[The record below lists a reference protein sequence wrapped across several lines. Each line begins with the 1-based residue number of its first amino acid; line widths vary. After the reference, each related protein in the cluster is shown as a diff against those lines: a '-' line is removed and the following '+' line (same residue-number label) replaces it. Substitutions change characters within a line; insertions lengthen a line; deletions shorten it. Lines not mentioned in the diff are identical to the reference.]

1 MLRASKDNFLAGHYT
16 RLAESPPKDMQA
28 NMAETLPILVLVRD
42 LMFQSKI
49 SATARAANIATKIVR
64 DPAAIANQD
73 APMLIADLNQEGAI
87 AAAGA
92 WVAATGKSAV
102 GFVSHVDAAAIAQ
115 ARAAGIQT
123 VMARSA
129 FVQQLSALLASAINA
144 PTAKS

>member
-1 MLRASKDNFLAGHYT
+1 
-16 RLAESPPKDMQA
+16 
-28 NMAETLPILVLVRD
+28 MAETLPILVLVRD